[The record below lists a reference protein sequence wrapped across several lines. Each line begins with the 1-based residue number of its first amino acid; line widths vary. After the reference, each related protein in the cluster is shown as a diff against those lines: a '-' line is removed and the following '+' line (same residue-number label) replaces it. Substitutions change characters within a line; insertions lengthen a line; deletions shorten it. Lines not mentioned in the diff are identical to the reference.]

1 MAVAFSALTPG
12 LAKPRGKT
20 STISTDYPK
29 YMERVVPLAGALI
42 CAVAAVF
49 WIRAARSR
57 RQLADRLATE
67 GAESDLWRLADADYR
82 RDIEAAVIA
91 VSTGALLGFFGVV
104 GISFWP
110 GVLSGLLAVPSIRTI
125 AQRNRINEVS
135 RIAADRF
142 EIEKRA
148 KEVTQQANLA
158 PYHWAARLAPNSLPE
173 LKGFEIGQ
181 EYNPGAGALAGDFF
195 DVFRIDN
202 DRVAAIIGDVTGHGI
217 EPSITALQAKY
228 LLRTFLMQY
237 RDPGQA
243 VEQLNTQ
250 MSVLERGE
258 EFISLCVL
266 VFDVEAESLRYASA
280 GHPAAFVWHYQEV
293 RPLGATGPLLML
305 DPKAVYHSREVQ
317 WNSEDVAVLYTD
329 GLAEAR
335 RDGVLFGED
344 GVASI
349 IRRDPTAGVD
359 VLAKSLM
366 EAARDF
372 SDGPITDD
380 VAILVIRHA

>member
-1 MAVAFSALTPG
+1 
-12 LAKPRGKT
+12 
-20 STISTDYPK
+20 
-29 YMERVVPLAGALI
+29 MERLVPFAGAVI
-42 CAVAAVF
+42 CVVAATF

-57 RQLADRLATE
+57 RQLADRLANE
-67 GAESDLWRLADADYR
+67 GAESDLWRLADADFR
-82 RDIEAAVIA
+82 RDVEAGFTSLATA
-91 VSTGALLGFFGVV
+91 ALLFFLAGS
-104 GISFWP
+104 GIKFWP
-110 GVLSGLLAVPSIRTI
+110 GVLSGALAIPSARTI
-125 AQRNRINEVS
+125 WRRNKINDVS
-135 RIAADRF
+135 RIAADRA

-148 KEVTQQANLA
+148 KEVTRQANLA
-158 PYHWAARLAPNSLPE
+158 PYHWAARLAPGSLPE

-195 DVFRIDN
+195 DVFRLDN

-228 LLRTFLMQY
+228 LLRTFLMQF

-266 VFDVEAESLRYASA
+266 VFDIEAESLRYASA
-280 GHPAAFVWHYQEV
+280 GHPAAFVWHHQEV

-317 WNSEDVAVLYTD
+317 WTSEDVAVLYTD

-380 VAILVIRHA
+380 VAILVIRHT